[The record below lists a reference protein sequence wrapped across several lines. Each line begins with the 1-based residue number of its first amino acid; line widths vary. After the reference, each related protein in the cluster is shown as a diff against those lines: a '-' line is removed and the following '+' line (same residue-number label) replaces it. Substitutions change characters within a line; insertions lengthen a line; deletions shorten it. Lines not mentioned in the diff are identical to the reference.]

1 MNYLEKLGKLFA
13 YHSCPTLSAAS
24 VGCRCRYL
32 RCQNIGL
39 IYNNGYCKNHRTDQC
54 EWRNCPRDKEPERE
68 CCSEHIKCIFDD
80 CNAERMHRADNEKC
94 IRCLNSRATCMEP
107 NCNKEF
113 LYYVHGI
120 PTSYYNYKLYCI
132 DHYHKHMGS
141 NIFLSPNCRCGT
153 PCSQPIVRMGMC
165 YDHIKCTSECC
176 QYIGCINLPERYQAN
191 RITGYIRYDV
201 LAEETYFYIKYC
213 SEHKCIIPGCG
224 NSHLCLE
231 HIIYNK
237 QGTVG
242 YLSILPSDILKICL
256 FYGRILPVLMLHNK
270 NNIYDDNIYHIS
282 NCVLNN
288 KSKTIYLNHE
298 INKIVCNDNTNDVSS
313 Y

>member
-39 IYNNGYCKNHRTDQC
+39 IYNNG
-54 EWRNCPRDKEPERE
+54 
-68 CCSEHIKCIFDD
+68 
-80 CNAERMHRADNEKC
+80 
-94 IRCLNSRATCMEP
+94 
-107 NCNKEF
+107 
-113 LYYVHGI
+113 
-120 PTSYYNYKLYCI
+120 YYNYKLYCI

-191 RITGYIRYDV
+191 RITGR
-201 LAEETYFYIKYC
+201 
-213 SEHKCIIPGCG
+213 SE
-224 NSHLCLE
+224 
-231 HIIYNK
+231 
-237 QGTVG
+237 
-242 YLSILPSDILKICL
+242 
-256 FYGRILPVLMLHNK
+256 
-270 NNIYDDNIYHIS
+270 
-282 NCVLNN
+282 
-288 KSKTIYLNHE
+288 
-298 INKIVCNDNTNDVSS
+298 
-313 Y
+313 